1 MKKLFAI
8 AATCAL
14 LGSTATALAAGDA
27 TAGQQKSAPCA
38 ACHGAD
44 GNSANGEWPKLA
56 GQHPV
61 YIVKQLQDFKA
72 GRRTNAIMKGMA
84 APLSDQD
91 MENLAAYFAAQT
103 PAPGKADPELVE
115 KGKAIYL
122 GGNLT
127 SGLSACIGCH
137 GPNGK
142 GNPAAGFPTVA
153 SQHAQYIETQ
163 LKAFRT
169 MQRANDP
176 GQMMRNIAAKMT
188 DDDIKAVASFMQ
200 GLQP

>member
-1 MKKLFAI
+1 MRKLFAI

-14 LGSTATALAAGDA
+14 LGATATASAAGDA
-27 TAGQQKSAPCA
+27 GAGQQKAAPCA

-61 YIVKQLQDFKA
+61 YLVKQLQDFKA
-72 GRRTNAIMKGMA
+72 NRRVNAIMNGMA
-84 APLSDQD
+84 APLSEQD
-91 MENLAAYFAAQT
+91 MEDLAAYYSTQA

-115 KGKAIYL
+115 RGKVVYL
-122 GGNLT
+122 GGNFAN
-127 SGLSACIGCH
+127 GLSACYGCH

-142 GNPAAGFPTVA
+142 GNPAAGFP
-153 SQHAQYIETQ
+153 SLSDQHAQYLETQ
-163 LKAFRT
+163 LKNFRA
-169 MQRANDP
+169 MQRGNDP
-176 GQMMRNIAAKMT
+176 GQMMRNIAAKMS

-200 GLQP
+200 GLQ

>member
-8 AATCAL
+8 AATYAL
-14 LGSTATALAAGDA
+14 LGFTASALAASGA
-27 TAGQQKSAPCA
+27 TAGQQKSATCA

-56 GQHPV
+56 GQNAV

-72 GRRTNAIMKGMA
+72 GRRVNAIMSSMA
-84 APLSDQD
+84 APLSEQD
-91 MENLAAYFAAQT
+91 MEDLAAYFAAQM

-115 KGKAIYL
+115 KGKAVYL

-127 SGLSACIGCH
+127 TGLSACIGCH
-137 GPNGK
+137 GPDGK
-142 GNPAAGFPTVA
+142 GNPAAGFPALA
-153 SQHAQYIETQ
+153 SQHAQYLETQ

-188 DDDIKAVASFMQ
+188 DDDIKAIASFTQ
-200 GLQP
+200 GLQ

>member
-1 MKKLFAI
+1 MKTLFAI
-8 AATCAL
+8 AATFAL
-14 LGSTATALAAGDA
+14 LGSTAALAAADA
-27 TAGQQKSAPCA
+27 TAGQQKSAACA

-56 GQHPV
+56 GQNAV
-61 YIVKQLQDFKA
+61 YLVKQLQDFKA
-72 GRRTNAIMKGMA
+72 GRRANPIMSGMA

-91 MENLAAYFAAQT
+91 MEDIAAYFSAQQ

-122 GGNLT
+122 GGNLN
-127 SGLSACIGCH
+127 SGLAACTACH

-142 GNPAAGFPTVA
+142 GNPAAGFPAV
-153 SQHAQYIETQ
+153 SDQHAQYVETQ
-163 LKAFRT
+163 LKAFRA

-176 GQMMRNIAAKMT
+176 GQMMRNIAAKMS

-200 GLQP
+200 GLQ